1 MEYAG
6 MRRRS
11 RQEGV
16 AAIEFSLVAMVFLII
31 IFATLELA
39 RIEYLTNTVMEVTRR
54 ATAAAANVSFKDTTA
69 LKAIQAEA
77 VFRNS
82 SGPLALG
89 SPVTA
94 DNVMID
100 YLSVSKD
107 TLDFQHIAA
116 LPSSPARNRWNCV
129 ADPNGDNCIRFVR
142 ARVCASMDGSGNCQ
156 PLPYQQLF
164 PFFALSGWHIPVA
177 EAIVPAGSLG
187 YTVGSMP

>member
-1 MEYAG
+1 MGYLD
-6 MRRRS
+6 MRRRA
-11 RQEGV
+11 RQKGV
-16 AAIEFSLVAMVFLII
+16 AAVEFSLVVMVFLII

-39 RIEYLTNTVMEVTRR
+39 RIEYLLNTVMEVTRR
-54 ATAAAANVSFKDTTA
+54 ATAAAANVSFKDTAA

-77 VFRNS
+77 VFRSS

-89 SPVTA
+89 DPVTA

-107 TLDFQHIAA
+107 TLDFQHMTT
-116 LPSSPARNRWNCV
+116 LPSSPARNRWNCI

-142 ARVCASMDGSGNCQ
+142 ARVCESMDDSGNCK
-156 PLPYQQLF
+156 PLAYQQLF
-164 PFFALSGWHIPVA
+164 PFFDLSGWHLPVA
-177 EAIVPAGSLG
+177 ETIVPAGSLG